1 MLYCIFKKVTQKY
14 CTFIPLCGIIKLLI
28 FKWSPSLHY
37 CERTMLVDIR
47 VGDVLTMKKTHP
59 CGSKE
64 MVVLRS
70 GMDFKLRCSGCGHEF
85 MVPRSKIEKNIKAVK
100 REESEQ

>member
-1 MLYCIFKKVTQKY
+1 MLRKDDA
-14 CTFIPLCGIIKLLI
+14 CGY
-28 FKWSPSLHY
+28 PCGRCADY
-37 CERTMLVDIR
+37 E
-47 VGDVLTMKKTHP
+47 KTHP

-100 REESEQ
+100 REEPEQ